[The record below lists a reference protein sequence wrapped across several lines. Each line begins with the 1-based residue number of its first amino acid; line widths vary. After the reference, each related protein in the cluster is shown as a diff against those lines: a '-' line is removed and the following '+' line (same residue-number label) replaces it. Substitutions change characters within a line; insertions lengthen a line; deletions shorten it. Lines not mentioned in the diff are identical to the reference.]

1 MTLTIRL
8 LSNIAVRAV
17 EEPDFRDIVT
27 TPPRTGKS
35 QLLAVWEVVW
45 ALMRNPDLQ
54 IVLVSYSDQTRPSAQ
69 PRGAAAHQRARR
81 LPRVPVV
88 VGQDGSGPVARQAS
102 RGWAA
107 CDRDQ
112 QRRHGFRS
120 RPDGDRRPGEGRCR
134 GRLRRRVITEYR
146 STLATRVHPGGSVLL
161 VMTRWHERVNYS
173 TPNPTSGPIPM
184 SRRSP
189 RPACPRAGPAPS
201 GAVKTVIGVDPS
213 DSGSGDACGIV
224 AASLTGEGVV
234 AVTADVSA

>member
-1 MTLTIRL
+1 MAEAWSAGSVATPAGTSGRALIYGPPRTLDSTRTVQRDHRLDDRSPRAAGRPRPVTTFLARRLGARLDPKFVVTPTIRL

-69 PRGAAAHQRARR
+69 PRGAAAHQRACQ

-88 VGQDGSGPVARQAS
+88 VGQDGSVARLAS

-120 RPDGDRRPGEGRCR
+120 RPDGD
-134 GRLRRRVITEYR
+134 
-146 STLATRVHPGGSVLL
+146 
-161 VMTRWHERVNYS
+161 
-173 TPNPTSGPIPM
+173 
-184 SRRSP
+184 
-189 RPACPRAGPAPS
+189 
-201 GAVKTVIGVDPS
+201 
-213 DSGSGDACGIV
+213 
-224 AASLTGEGVV
+224 
-234 AVTADVSA
+234 